1 MLMRVK
7 IRKNFSLIFFAHAS
21 MIFWVVISRYF
32 DLEGEVIRKK
42 KF

>member
-1 MLMRVK
+1 MLMRVM
-7 IRKNFSLIFFAHAS
+7 IRKKIFFNFFAHAS